1 MAKTKTAADNL
12 CERLIE
18 WGTNTIYGF
27 PGDGIN
33 GILGSLRRHQD
44 QLRFIQT
51 RHEEMAS
58 FMACGHAKFTGEV
71 GVCMATSGPGA
82 IHLLNGL
89 YDAKLDHQPVVAIV
103 GQTFVRA
110 LGGDFQ
116 QEVNLLQLYSDVASS
131 WCQQVNTPSSVRHIV
146 DRAFRIAQ
154 AERTVTCVIVPADV
168 QDMEAVE
175 EQPKATHT
183 VHTGVGWWKPR
194 VIPAAD
200 QLRQAADILNAGEKV
215 AMLVG
220 AGAMDATDE
229 VLAVADALGAGVA
242 KALLGKAS
250 VPDDVPYCT
259 GSIGLLGTKPSWDM
273 MQDADTLLMV
283 GSSFPYSEFLPT
295 TGQVKAVQ
303 IDLAPRM
310 LSIRYPMDLALVG
323 DAKDTLTELLPLLQR
338 KSDRSWQDKI
348 VGNVKEWWALMDDEG
363 QPSDLDGRIRPQG
376 LFASLSR
383 HLPDQAI
390 LSSDSGTAADW
401 YARHIR
407 IRRGMKA
414 SLSGNLATMVPGVP
428 YGMAAKFAFP
438 DRVSV
443 AMVGDGA
450 MQMGGMAEMLTAAKY
465 YKTWADPRYVRGRA
479 QQRGP
484 QPGDLGAAGHGG
496 RPSLRRLPVDPL
508 RLLRRLGSTD
518 RTQGDQGH
526 PLRSDRGGLHRG
538 VRRRPARHRG
548 RPDHTGRTA
557 HAPPRHLQASPGV
570 DDLGRKGPDRG
581 PGRGQRGRTRDGPR
595 VPAPRERLSMRRHA
609 ASITHAESLGGVTHV
624 IDRAVADVAHGRF
637 ERSLAGLTAFAA
649 AVTTSEI
656 YIEHYKASFGNKM
669 MWSPIIVTP
678 PLVVAG
684 VAGVFSKKWAKT
696 ALPVTAA
703 IYTLNGLVG
712 EYFHIR
718 GVARKPGGFKLASY
732 NLPMG
737 PPISA
742 PGLMSIVGGMGL
754 LAALLRRED

>member
-1 MAKTKTAADNL
+1 MAKPTAADNL
-12 CERLIE
+12 CERLVAWE
-18 WGTNTIYGF
+18 VDTIYGF

-33 GILGSLRRHQD
+33 GILGALRRHQD
-44 QLRFIQT
+44 ELRFVQT

-58 FMACGHAKFTGEV
+58 FMACGHAKFTGKV

-116 QEVNLLQLYSDVASS
+116 QEVNLMQLYSDVASS
-131 WCQQVNTPSSVRHIV
+131 FCQQVNTPSSVRHIV

-183 VHTGVGWWKPR
+183 VHTGVGWWEPR
-194 VIPAAD
+194 VLPSAD
-200 QLRQAADILNAGEKV
+200 QLRQAADILNDGEKV

-220 AGAMDATDE
+220 AGSMHATDE
-229 VLAVADALGAGVA
+229 VLAVADTLGAGVA
-242 KALLGKAS
+242 KALLGKAV

-273 MQDADTLLMV
+273 MQGADTLLMV

-295 TGQVKAVQ
+295 TGQAKAVQ
-303 IDLAPRM
+303 IDLSARM

-323 DAKDTLTELLPLLQR
+323 DAKDTLAELVPLLQR
-338 KSDRSWQDKI
+338 KSDRSWQDK
-348 VGNVKEWWALMDDEG
+348 VVSNVKRWWAEMDDLG

-376 LFASLSR
+376 LFSVLSR

-428 YGMAAKFAFP
+428 YGIAAKFAFP

-465 YKTWADPRYVRGRA
+465 YKTWADPRYVVLVLNNEDLNQVTWEQRA
-479 QQRGP
+479 ME
-484 QPGDLGAAGHGG
+484 GD
-496 RPSLRRLPVDPL
+496 P
-508 RLLRRLGSTD
+508 
-518 RTQGDQGH
+518 
-526 PLRSDRGGLHRG
+526 
-538 VRRRPARHRG
+538 
-548 RPDHTGRTA
+548 
-557 HAPPRHLQASPGV
+557 
-570 DDLGRKGPDRG
+570 
-581 PGRGQRGRTRDGPR
+581 
-595 VPAPRERLSMRRHA
+595 
-609 ASITHAESLGGVTHV
+609 
-624 IDRAVADVAHGRF
+624 RF
-637 ERSLAGLTAFAA
+637 EASQAIPYVSYAAWADLIGLKGIKVTSSDQIEEAFAQAFAA
-649 AVTTSEI
+649 DRPVIIDALTTPDEPPLPPHITFEQAKALTTSVAAAPRAGIAGAAEGVR
-656 YIEHYKASFGNKM
+656 EAVHE
-669 MWSPIIVTP
+669 
-678 PLVVAG
+678 LVHR
-684 VAGVFSKKWAKT
+684 
-696 ALPVTAA
+696 
-703 IYTLNGLVG
+703 
-712 EYFHIR
+712 ER
-718 GVARKPGGFKLASY
+718 G
-732 NLPMG
+732 
-737 PPISA
+737 
-742 PGLMSIVGGMGL
+742 
-754 LAALLRRED
+754 